1 MPPPEDIR
9 GVKYPNRCQQ
19 TEQARQQSQDKEPPT
34 KGKIQTDM
42 HHLILP
48 GWQNSGPL
56 HWQSLWETQLSA
68 QRVEQHDWMRPLR
81 GDWIT
86 RLEDHVLSIDERSAQ
101 QICRAEAQ
109 NNHKNDKETRKK
121 DLILIAHSL
130 GCHLTAAW
138 AALSKQ
144 THRIQG
150 ALLVAPP
157 ELKSWRPPVLQKL
170 PFPSIC
176 VISSNDPFC
185 ELQPGKEMAAAWG
198 SSLVELG
205 DRGHINA
212 ESGLGAWPQ
221 GLELIAQLAK
231 ST

>member
-1 MPPPEDIR
+1 
-9 GVKYPNRCQQ
+9 
-19 TEQARQQSQDKEPPT
+19 
-34 KGKIQTDM
+34 M

-48 GWQNSGPL
+48 GWQDSGVL

-68 QRVEQHDWMRPLR
+68 QRVEQHDWMHPLR

-86 RLEDHVLSIDERSAQ
+86 RLEDHVLSINEHYAQ
-101 QICRAEAQ
+101 QIRRAEAQ
-109 NNHKNDKETRKK
+109 NDHKNDKK
-121 DLILIAHSL
+121 DIILIAHSL

-144 THRIQG
+144 THRIKG

-157 ELKSWRPPVLQKL
+157 DCVREQFPQEMKSWRPPVLQQL

-185 ELQPGKEMAAAWG
+185 GLQPGKDMAAAWG

-205 DRGHINA
+205 DKGHINA
-212 ESGLGAWPQ
+212 ESGIGDWPQ
-221 GLELIAQLAK
+221 GLDLVARLAK
-231 ST
+231 QT